1 MKIKRVECDQFAGVQ
16 GRELEFDNGL
26 NIVVG
31 DNESGK
37 STMVDL
43 IYQILFKDVR
53 LDGRSDSDFMD
64 KYFPKKVSGPQGD
77 VIDGVLVFETS
88 NGKYKLK
95 KEWEKGEGS
104 CRLTLP
110 DGTSIKGDS
119 AINAVLAGEL
129 KHRAGVYNE
138 IVFASQKRNQIAVE
152 SIMRALSKK
161 TDSLSETRADL
172 ADTLTQVSLETGGVS
187 LEKLEKTLNENMSNL
202 IGRWDRSADAPEGGA
217 KRATYKNAWTM
228 GAGLIVKAYY
238 EMDRVRDMQTQAED
252 AERAVEAEKAEIRV
266 LQKLKKEIEAERTSF
281 QKFRGMLG
289 QRLLL
294 SKAVKDQE
302 DRIAEQEGVLKK
314 WPDLS
319 ADLIKAR
326 ELRTKREQA
335 AAHELYVKAQS
346 AWQELADRKAEFE
359 KLGEVDSADI
369 KELRELLAEKQKEES
384 KLAGINLVA
393 QMKQLGTAPIEVKSA
408 SCGNTLDVVDGE
420 INITGAV
427 DITVPGVLEMQLRPQ
442 GVDVEAVKCSVR
454 QKESEIRAIHEKY
467 GISDID
473 ELQSLADAY
482 SAARQDVERL
492 ALTLERILGD
502 NTWEAVKTANDA
514 VPADIETASEID
526 RQIADLCRFKSV
538 DAFIGGLEATLSDYE
553 VKYGS
558 IEKLRTAIDDVR
570 KERDANQAKLDSME
584 EIPEK
589 FREIDDP
596 DGYDADLQAKIDDHD
611 SQIGAHDSKL
621 RQAERN
627 LGEKSAEEYS
637 DELQEKRAEFEARKV
652 EYEHWLNIYKVFC
665 RLKEQTVGN
674 PVEDIAKK
682 FGEYLDVIT
691 EGSLELNSMDE
702 QMAVKL
708 ASGTHAL
715 TYDILS
721 AGTKDTISLAFRLAM
736 LEHLYP
742 EGDGL
747 AVFDDPFTDMD
758 PKRVSQSCR
767 LIQKFAENN
776 QVIFITCDE
785 KYKKLMTGNVISV
798 AK

>member
-16 GRELEFDNGL
+16 GRELAFDNGL

-43 IYQILFKDVR
+43 IYQILFKDVK

-77 VIDGVLVFETS
+77 VIDGVLVFETAS
-88 NGKYKLK
+88 GTYKLK

-110 DGTSIKGDS
+110 DGTSIKGDL
-119 AINAVLAGEL
+119 AVNEVLAGEL

-138 IVFASQKRNQIAVE
+138 IVFASQKRDQIAVE
-152 SIMRALSKK
+152 SIMRVLSKK

-172 ADTLTQVSLETGGVS
+172 ADTLTQASLETGGVS
-187 LEKLEKTLNENMSNL
+187 LEKIEKTLKEYMNNL
-202 IGRWDRSADAPEGGA
+202 IGRWDRNADAPEGGA
-217 KRATYKNAWTM
+217 KRATYKYAWTM

-238 EMDRVRDMQTQAED
+238 EMDRVRDMQTQAEET
-252 AERAVEAEKAEIRV
+252 ERAVEAEKAQIRE
-266 LQKLKKEIEAERTSF
+266 LQKKKKEIEAEKASF

-289 QRLLL
+289 QRSLL
-294 SKAVKDQE
+294 SKAIKDQE
-302 DRIAEQEGVLKK
+302 ERIEEQEGVLKK
-314 WPDLS
+314 WPGLS

-335 AAHELYVKAQS
+335 AAHELYVRAKA

-359 KLGEVDSADI
+359 KLREVDSADI

-393 QMKQLGTAPIEVKSA
+393 QVKQLGTVPIEVKSA
-408 SCGNTLDVVDGE
+408 SRGNALDVVDGE
-420 INITGAV
+420 INITEAV
-427 DITVPGVLEMQLRPQ
+427 NITVPGVLEMQLKPQ
-442 GVDVEAVKCSVR
+442 GVDVEAVKCAIR
-454 QKESEIRAIHEKY
+454 QIESEIRAIYEKY

-492 ALTLERILGD
+492 ELALARILGD
-502 NTWEAVKTANDA
+502 NTWEAVKAAGDA
-514 VPADIETASEID
+514 VPAGIEAAPEID
-526 RQIADLCRFKSV
+526 HQIADLCGFKSV
-538 DAFIGGLEATLSDYE
+538 DAFIGGLETTLSDYE
-553 VKYGS
+553 EKYES
-558 IEKLRTAIDDVR
+558 IEKLRTAITNVK
-570 KERDANQAKLDSME
+570 KERDTNQAKLDSMD
-584 EIPEK
+584 EIPEE

-596 DGYDADLQAKIDDHD
+596 DGYDADLQAEIDDYD
-611 SQIGAHDSKL
+611 SQIGDHDDKL
-621 RQAERN
+621 RYAERN
-627 LGEKSAEEYS
+627 LREKSAEEYS
-637 DELQEKRAEFEARKV
+637 EELQEKEAEFVARKV
-652 EYEHWLNIYKVFC
+652 EYEHWLNIYNVFC

-691 EGSLELNSMDE
+691 EGGLELNAMDE

-708 ASGTHAL
+708 ASGIHAL

-785 KYKKLMTGNVISV
+785 KYKKLLSGNVISV
-798 AK
+798 TK

>member
-16 GRELEFDNGL
+16 GRELEFDDGL

-43 IYQILFKDVR
+43 IYQILFKDVK

-77 VIDGVLVFETS
+77 VIDGVLVFETA

-110 DGTSIKGDS
+110 DGTSIKGDL
-119 AINAVLAGEL
+119 AINEVLAGEL

-138 IVFASQKRNQIAVE
+138 IVFASQKRDQIAVE
-152 SIMRALSKK
+152 SIMRVLSKK

-172 ADTLTQVSLETGGVS
+172 TDTLTQATLETGGVS
-187 LEKLEKTLNENMSNL
+187 LEKIEKTLKENMRNL
-202 IGRWDRSADAPEGGA
+202 DGRWDRSADAPEGGA
-217 KRATYKNAWTM
+217 KRATYKNAWTV

-252 AERAVEAEKAEIRV
+252 VERAVEAEKAQIRE
-266 LQKLKKEIEAERTSF
+266 LQKLKKEIEAEKASF

-289 QRLLL
+289 QRSLL
-294 SKAVKDQE
+294 SKAIKDQE
-302 DRIAEQEGVLKK
+302 ERIAEQEGVLKK
-314 WPDLS
+314 WPGLC

-335 AAHELYVKAQS
+335 AAHELYVRAKA
-346 AWQELADRKAEFE
+346 AWQELADKKAAFE

-369 KELRELLAEKQKEES
+369 KELRELLTKKPKEES

-393 QMKQLGTAPIEVKSA
+393 QIKQLGTVPIEVKSV
-408 SCGNTLDVVDGE
+408 SCGNALEVVDGE
-420 INITGAV
+420 INITEAV
-427 DITVPGVLEMQLRPQ
+427 DITVPSVLEMQLRPQ
-442 GVDVEAVKCSVR
+442 GVDVEAVKCSIR
-454 QKESEIRAIHEKY
+454 QIESEISAIYEKY
-467 GISDID
+467 GIHDID
-473 ELQSLADAY
+473 ELQSMADAY

-492 ALTLERILGD
+492 ALNLEKILGD
-502 NTWEAVKTANDA
+502 NTWEAVKAANDA
-514 VPADIETASEID
+514 VPVGIETASEID
-526 RQIADLCRFKSV
+526 RQIADLCGSKSV
-538 DAFIGGLEATLSDYE
+538 DAFIGGLDATLSDYE
-553 VKYGS
+553 EKYGS
-558 IEKLRTAIDDVR
+558 IEKLGAAIDNVKKEKDV
-570 KERDANQAKLDSME
+570 NQAKLGSMD
-584 EIPEK
+584 EIPEE
-589 FREIDDP
+589 FQGIDDP
-596 DGYDADLQAKIDDHD
+596 DGYDADLQAEIDNYDSQVEDHD
-611 SQIGAHDSKL
+611 DKL
-621 RQAERN
+621 RHAERN

-637 DELQEKRAEFEARKV
+637 DELQEKEAEFETRKV
-652 EYEHWLNIYKVFC
+652 EYEHWLNIYNVFC

-674 PVEDIAKK
+674 PVEDIAER
-682 FGEYLDVIT
+682 FGKYLDVIT
-691 EGSLELNSMDE
+691 EGSLELNEMDE

-708 ASGTHAL
+708 ASGIHAL

-785 KYKKLMTGNVISV
+785 KYEKLLTGNVISV

>member
-16 GRELEFDNGL
+16 GRELAFDNGL

-43 IYQILFKDVR
+43 IYQILFKDVK

-88 NGKYKLK
+88 NGTYKLK

-119 AINAVLAGEL
+119 AINEVLAGEL

-138 IVFASQKRNQIAVE
+138 IVFASQKRDQIAVE
-152 SIMRALSKK
+152 SIMRVLSKK
-161 TDSLSETRADL
+161 ADPLSETRADL

-187 LEKLEKTLNENMSNL
+187 LEKIEKALKENMNNL
-202 IGRWDRSADAPEGGA
+202 DGHWDRSADAPEGGA
-217 KRATYKNAWTM
+217 KRATYKNEWKK

-252 AERAVEAEKAEIRV
+252 AERAVEAEKAQIRER
-266 LQKLKKEIEAERTSF
+266 QKLKKEIEAKKASF

-289 QRLLL
+289 QRSLL
-294 SKAVKDQE
+294 SKAIKDHE
-302 DRIAEQEGVLKK
+302 ERIAEQEGVLKK
-314 WPDLS
+314 WPGLS

-335 AAHELYVKAQS
+335 AAHELYMRAKS

-359 KLGEVDSADI
+359 KLREVDSADI

-393 QMKQLGTAPIEVKSA
+393 EIKQLGTVPIEVKSA
-408 SCGNTLDVVDGE
+408 SRGNALDVAGGE
-420 INITGAV
+420 INITEAV
-427 DITVPGVLEMQLRPQ
+427 DITVPGVLEMQLKPQ
-442 GVDVEAVKCSVR
+442 GVDVEAVKCAVR
-454 QKESEIRAIHEKY
+454 QKESDIRAIYEKY

-492 ALTLERILGD
+492 ELTLERILGGK
-502 NTWEAVKTANDA
+502 TWEVVKAAGDA
-514 VPADIETASEID
+514 APAGIEAASEID
-526 RQIADLCRFKSV
+526 RQIADLCGFKSV
-538 DAFIGGLEATLSDYE
+538 DAFIGGLETTLSDYE
-553 VKYGS
+553 EKYQS
-558 IEKLRTAIDDVR
+558 IEKLRTAITDVK
-570 KERDANQAKLDSME
+570 KEREVNQAKLDSLDD
-584 EIPEK
+584 IPEE

-596 DGYDADLQAKIDDHD
+596 DGYDADLQAEIDDYD
-611 SQIGAHDSKL
+611 SQIEAHDDKL
-621 RQAERN
+621 RHAERN

-637 DELQEKRAEFEARKV
+637 DELQEKEAEFETRKV
-652 EYEHWLNIYKVFC
+652 EYEHWLNIYNVFC

-674 PVEDIAKK
+674 PVEDIAKR

-691 EGSLELNSMDE
+691 DGGLELNAMDE

-785 KYKKLMTGNVISV
+785 KYKKLLTGHVISV
-798 AK
+798 TK